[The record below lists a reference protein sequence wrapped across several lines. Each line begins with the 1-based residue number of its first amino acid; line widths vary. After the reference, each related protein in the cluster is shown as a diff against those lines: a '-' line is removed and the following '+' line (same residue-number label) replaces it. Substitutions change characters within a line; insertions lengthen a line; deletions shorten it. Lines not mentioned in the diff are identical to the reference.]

1 MKQSQTYIEAR
12 HVVAKEGGWPREGLE
27 AEA

>member
-1 MKQSQTYIEAR
+1 MKQSQTDIEAR
-12 HVVAKEGGWPREGLE
+12 HVVAKEGGWEREGLG